1 MKRQA
6 LISILNDWFHHGKRA
21 AFAVFM
27 ICMLFSINT
36 VKAQMSGSYTIG
48 TVGASYSSFN
58 AAVSDLSTKGVSGP
72 VTFNVASGTYTESI
86 TIGPIP
92 GASSKNTIS
101 FVGTGQA
108 NCFIQ
113 NTNPVVYFNK
123 GCSYVSFSQFSIA
136 NTGSTQ
142 AVYAYY
148 CTYCSILNCALSAT
162 NTVTNMQVLY
172 DDFTSHFTV
181 SNNHISGGYFG
192 VDIFASSTASLYSN
206 GVYSNNRFVNF
217 SYYACYAFSANQNS
231 YTGNVIDS
239 AATGGSYGFVSL
251 YESGAVYNSNQVI
264 APALYYPLIVEY
276 ANYYSA
282 NNSFTVE
289 NNFFSNFQYY
299 TYFYLYYCSNVLIAH
314 NSVYGNSSNPALYMD
329 IFYSSPNINVL
340 SNIFYGG
347 GTDPVA
353 NYNVVGSSYPSPFG
367 ELDGNAYVNVS
378 GGPVVYNFGNTY
390 LSLGA
395 YKSALSGF
403 IYKSQYNG
411 LKSSFE
417 NYSTNYLP
425 TFINPPKNLHISQTA
440 IAPSG
445 VYAGIN
451 VDIDGNP
458 RCKLFPTA
466 GAVESTFGSS
476 TPPVAKFTLPKTI
489 YPGSPTFV
497 YSSINPGDPVLS
509 HWYVN
514 GVHVSDSSTLLSSAF
529 VKGNNCVKLVLVSC
543 GGTDSSTLCTTAT
556 LPTAVPASDFL
567 SDKNSIQSGDV
578 VSFED
583 LSTNGPTSWVWT
595 VSPDSVLAGGQIV
608 PAIEY
613 VYGNSHTQNPK
624 IKFLTG
630 GKFTICLTAYNSLGR
645 GNNNCKTNY
654 ISVVTS
660 VNLSSTPLA
669 TSSAQGY
676 IYDNGGPNGVYTY
689 DPSNGYKETALI
701 APCADSV
708 YLTINQFDL
717 FCGYDFLRIY
727 SGKNNKGTPLWNSAC
742 NSSGY
747 SNLGPGYTGGQ
758 AYACPY
764 QCMPNTSPPDTFKAK
779 NSMYIEM
786 VCYEASRSQGF
797 AAHWWSTPRI
807 DSKPVV
813 SFTTSNAGDSIC
825 ANGTMYFYNTTQT
838 SPDDSATFLWDL
850 DGDFADGFECIG
862 TCGTTL
868 WPYFLPGQV
877 TVTLIATNCGGSDS
891 TSQTITVFN
900 PAKPKSAFSANNTTP
915 TTNDIVFLTSNV
927 VQCVDDYLWTVSKSN
942 TGSQAAV
949 TYVNGTTNQY
959 QNPEVNISDT
969 GYFTVVL
976 DVSNGTGSNIL
987 TKSKYLFVRNA
998 YCTPSVKTILPA
1010 IGISEV
1016 EFSGIKDSTLQGSE
1030 DYYNFANNFG
1040 LSASVAQGAPY
1051 QLSISRD
1058 SNLIFDPI
1066 NRDVYIDWNQDGS
1079 FVGPG
1084 EIVAQ
1089 DSNSTSTTFTKTI
1102 TVPKTAKLGA
1112 TIMRVAV
1119 NLGMY
1124 SNKPCGP
1131 NEFGEYQDYRIYVT
1145 PYNIIPVITLKGE
1158 QGLKDT
1164 IYLEQGNQ
1172 FKDPG
1177 YTASSLLYGNLTKK
1191 VVRTSKQLNTTFKDT
1206 FSALVPGVYLFSYNV
1221 TDSVGNK
1228 AVTQY
1233 RVVRLTPDKTPP
1245 ALVVAPPDTLYVEVN
1260 SKKHPAMQKVISAYD
1275 LVDGDLRGIVLID
1288 SAIVQYNVV
1297 GVYKV
1302 SYSVKDITGNDTVVY
1317 RYVDVIDTLKPV
1329 MTLVGLSPQKV
1340 EVDSSWKDPGVT
1352 ISDVYYSQAQLEP
1365 FVKQTNN
1372 IDSAVLGS
1380 YTVTYTLTDPSKN
1393 KAIPVTRI
1401 VEIVDTIPPKLV
1413 LNYSPDTVDINSL
1426 YPDPGVFATDNYDY
1440 PSDITITKN
1449 GTYYSSF
1456 PNGVAKDTG
1465 IYTIIYIGTDKSGN
1479 RGTVARKVRVYDR
1492 DTPTIQLIGEG
1503 TDVTVNVCRWAK
1515 YKDLGYKVSDPF
1527 YPLNTLKI
1535 DTFGTY
1541 FQQGGTSLPGEYDI
1555 YYRATN
1561 KSGKSSESDHRIINV
1576 YKETDILCISGIAPS
1591 ISLDKSISVFP
1602 NPNSGIFII
1611 NANLPSGQNVKM
1623 TVTDILGK
1631 QVAVVLDGQLF
1642 ANSFKVDLGTC
1653 ANGIYFLN
1661 IISGSQSVVKRIE
1674 IAK

>member
-1 MKRQA
+1 MA
-6 LISILNDWFHHGKRA
+6 S
-21 AFAVFM
+21 AVLV
-27 ICMLFSINT
+27 ICILFSINT
-36 VKAQMSGSYTIG
+36 ARAQLSGSYTIAP
-48 TVGASYSSFN
+48 VGGSYSSFN
-58 AAVSDLSTKGVSGP
+58 AAVSDLTTKGVSGA
-72 VTFNVASGTYTESI
+72 VTFNVAPGTYTESI
-86 TIGPIP
+86 TIGPIT

-101 FVGTGQA
+101 FIGAGQT

-123 GCSYVSFSQFSIA
+123 GCTYVSFSQFSIA
-136 NTGSTQ
+136 NTGSSQ

-148 CTYCSILNCALSAT
+148 CSYCSILNCALSAT

-192 VDIFASSTASLYSN
+192 VDIFASSTSSLYSN

-217 SYYACYAFSANQNS
+217 SYYGCYAFSANQNS
-231 YTGNVIDS
+231 YTGNVFDS

-289 NNFFSNFQYY
+289 NNILSNFQYY
-299 TYFYLYYCSNVLIAH
+299 TYFYLYYCSNILIAH
-314 NSVYGNSSNPALYMD
+314 NSIYGNSSNSALYMD
-329 IFYSSPNINVL
+329 IYYCSPNINVI
-340 SNIFYGG
+340 SNILYGG
-347 GTDPVA
+347 GSDPVA
-353 NYNVVGSSYPSPFG
+353 NYNVVGSSFPDPFG
-367 ELDGNAYVNVS
+367 ELDGNAYVNAT
-378 GGPVVYNFGNTY
+378 GGPTVYINGTTY

-395 YKSALSGF
+395 YKSAMSGLV
-403 IYKSQYNG
+403 YKSPYNS
-411 LKSSFE
+411 LKSTFE

-425 TFINPPKNLHISQTA
+425 TFISPPKNLHISQTA
-440 IAPSG
+440 LAPSG

-466 GAVESTFGSS
+466 GAVESTYGKSIA
-476 TPPVAKFTLPKTI
+476 PVSKFTLPKTI

-497 YSSINPGDPVLS
+497 YSSVSPGDPVLS

-529 VKGNNCVKLVLVSC
+529 VKGSNCVKLVLVSC
-543 GGTDSSTLCTTAT
+543 GGTDSSTQCTTVSA
-556 LPTAVPASDFL
+556 PTAVPASDFL
-567 SDKNSIQSGDV
+567 ADKNSIQTGDV

-583 LSTNGPTSWVWT
+583 LSTNGPTRWLWT
-595 VSPDSVLAGGQIV
+595 VSPDSVLSGGQIV
-608 PAIEY
+608 PAIQY
-613 VYGNSHTQNPK
+613 VFGSNTTQNPK

-630 GKFTICLTAYNSLGR
+630 GKFTICLTAYNSIGK

-654 ISVVTS
+654 ISAVTS
-660 VNLSSTPLA
+660 LNLSSTPLV

-676 IYDNGGPNGVYTY
+676 LYDNGGPNGVYTY

-701 APCADSV
+701 APCADSI

-727 SGKNNKGTPLWNSAC
+727 SGKNNKGTPLWKSAC
-742 NSSGY
+742 SSTGY
-747 SNLGPGYTGGQ
+747 SGFGPGYTGGL
-758 AYACPY
+758 AYACSY
-764 QCMPNTSPPDTFKAK
+764 QCMPNTLAPDTFKAK

-786 VCYEASRSQGF
+786 VCAEAIRSQGF
-797 AAHWWSTPRI
+797 AAHWWSTPRK
-807 DSKPVV
+807 DTRPVAA
-813 SFTTSNAGDSIC
+813 FTTSNAGDSIC
-825 ANGTMYFYNTTQT
+825 ANGTMYFYNKTQT
-838 SPDDSATFLWDL
+838 SADDSATFLWDL

-862 TCGTTL
+862 ACATTL

-877 TVTLIATNCGGSDS
+877 TVTLIATNCGGTDS
-891 TSQTITVFN
+891 AIQTITVFY

-959 QNPEVNISDT
+959 QNPEINISDT

-976 DVSNGTGSNIL
+976 DVANTAGSNIL

-998 YCTPSVKTILPA
+998 YCTPSVKTF
-1010 IGISEV
+1010 IGALSISKV
-1016 EFSGIKDSTLQGSE
+1016 AFAGMKDSVIFTDQ
-1030 DYYNFANNFG
+1030 DYFNFANDFS

-1051 QLSISRD
+1051 KLSVSRD

-1089 DSNSTSTTFTKTI
+1089 DSNSTSATFTKTI

-1119 NLGMY
+1119 NLGLY

-1145 PYNIIPVITLKGE
+1145 PYNILPVITLKGA

-1172 FKDPG
+1172 FKEPG
-1177 YTASSLLYGNLTKK
+1177 YSASSLLYGNLTKK
-1191 VVRTSKQLNTTFKDT
+1191 VVRASRQLGNSFKDT
-1206 FSALVPGVYLFSYNV
+1206 FNSLVPGVYLFSYNV
-1221 TDSVGNK
+1221 TDSAGNK
-1228 AVTQY
+1228 AITQY
-1233 RVVRLTPDKTPP
+1233 RIVRLTPDKTPP
-1245 ALVVAPPDTLYVEVN
+1245 ALIVALPDTIYVEVN
-1260 SKKHPAMQKVISAYD
+1260 SIKHPPIPKVLSAYD
-1275 LVDGDLRGIVLID
+1275 IVDGDLRGNVLID

-1302 SYSVKDITGNDTVVY
+1302 SYSVKDVSGNGIVVY

-1329 MTLVGLSPQKV
+1329 MTLAGPSPQKV
-1340 EVDSSWKDPGVT
+1340 EVDSVWKDPGVN
-1352 ISDVYYSQAQLEP
+1352 ISDVYYTQAQLEP
-1365 FVKQTNN
+1365 LVKQTNN
-1372 IDSAVLGS
+1372 IDTTLLGN
-1380 YTVTYTLTDPSKN
+1380 YTVTYRLTDPSGN
-1393 KAIPVTRI
+1393 KAVPVTRI
-1401 VEIVDTIPPKLV
+1401 VKVVDTIPPKLI
-1413 LNYSPDTVDINSL
+1413 LIYSPDTVDVFQKYI
-1426 YPDPGVFATDNYDY
+1426 DPGVFPIDNYDKQ
-1440 PSDITITKN
+1440 SDIVITA
-1449 GTYYSSF
+1449 GGSYYTKF
-1456 PNGVAKDTG
+1456 PDGIARDTG

-1479 RGTVARKVRVYDR
+1479 RGTVARKVRVFDPYP
-1492 DTPTIQLIGEG
+1492 PTIQLIGE
-1503 TDVTVNVCRWAK
+1503 TSDVTVNVCRWAK
-1515 YKDLGYKVSDPF
+1515 YKDLGYTVSDPF
-1527 YPLNTLKI
+1527 YPVNTIKI
-1535 DTFGTY
+1535 DTFGSY
-1541 FQQGGTSLPGEYDI
+1541 FQKGHTSIPGKYDI

-1561 KSGKSSESDHRIINV
+1561 KSGKSSQSDPRTINV
-1576 YKETDILCISGIAPS
+1576 YPETDVLCISGIAPGLD
-1591 ISLDKSISVFP
+1591 LDKSVSVFP
-1602 NPNSGIFII
+1602 NPNSGVFTI
-1611 NANLPSGQNVKM
+1611 NANLAPGQNVKM
-1623 TVTDILGK
+1623 TLTDILGK
-1631 QVAVVLDGQLF
+1631 QVAVVQDGQLF
-1642 ANSFKVDLGTC
+1642 TNSFRVDLGTQ
-1653 ANGIYFLN
+1653 ASGIYFLN
-1661 IISGSQSVVKRIE
+1661 IISGSQSVTKRIE
-1674 IAK
+1674 ITK